1 VGLGTR
7 RILTTLFAVIAIAMV
22 IFIMTQAPKHGCPM
36 DFYRIRNVDDHCN
49 CDFSDQS
56 LAAPL
61 ISARFGS
68 SEFTSIG
75 PISIY
80 LNLF

>member
-1 VGLGTR
+1 
-7 RILTTLFAVIAIAMV
+7 
-22 IFIMTQAPKHGCPM
+22 M

-56 LAAPL
+56 LTAPL